1 MRFRHQRPE
10 EVSVNITP
18 LIDVVFILLIFFMIS
33 TTFKKESHIEL
44 SLPKA
49 SSELAQSEQKKI
61 EIIIGAQGAY
71 AVNGMAL
78 LNNDTGTLKRA
89 INKVSTDTQ
98 LRVIISADAQAPHQ
112 AVVSAMDVAGQ
123 LGFSRLSITT
133 LRENSSE

>member
-1 MRFRHQRPE
+1 MKFRHQRPE
-10 EVSVNITP
+10 EISVNITP

-49 SSELAQSEQKKI
+49 SSELAQNKQEKI

-78 LNNDTGTLKRA
+78 LNNDVGTLKRA

>member
-1 MRFRHQRPE
+1 MKFRHQRPE
-10 EVSVNITP
+10 EISVNITP

-49 SSELAQSEQKKI
+49 SSELAQNEQEKI

-78 LNNDTGTLKRA
+78 LNNDVGTLKRA

>member
-1 MRFRHQRPE
+1 MKFRHQRPE

-49 SSELAQSEQKKI
+49 SSELAQNKQEKI

-78 LNNDTGTLKRA
+78 LNNDVGTLKRA

>member
-1 MRFRHQRPE
+1 MKFRHQRPE

-49 SSELAQSEQKKI
+49 SSELAQNEQEKI

-78 LNNDTGTLKRA
+78 LNNDAGTLKRA